1 MSENRPLHLCNCA
14 VVDDNAPV
22 PVSNF
27 ELQQWPVMLWKIS
40 PTAPY
45 FHNAHLLI
53 LADCA
58 CLAYGNLQEALVGR
72 VPLMCCP
79 EADVEITLKIADILK
94 YNDIRSITVVRAD
107 DKCCAELTDMVTR
120 AIKMAHKSVHV
131 RSTIAFIECEIVD

>member
-1 MSENRPLHLCNCA
+1 MSENRPCHLCNRD
-14 VVDDNAPV
+14 VVDDNASV
-22 PVSNF
+22 PATGF
-27 ELQQWPVMLWKIS
+27 RIQQWPVMLWKIS

-107 DKCCAELTDMVTR
+107 DKCCAELTDMVAR
-120 AIKMAHKSVHV
+120 AVKMAHKSVHV

>member
-1 MSENRPLHLCNCA
+1 MPENRPYHLFNCDA
-14 VVDDNAPV
+14 VNDSAPT
-22 PVSNF
+22 SADSF
-27 ELQQWPVMLWKIS
+27 KLQQWPVMLWKIS

-58 CLAYGNLQEALVGR
+58 CLAYGNLHEMLIGR
-72 VPLMCCP
+72 IPLMCCP

-120 AIKMAHKSVHV
+120 AIKMARKSVHV

>member
-1 MSENRPLHLCNCA
+1 MPENRPYHLFNCDA
-14 VVDDNAPV
+14 VNDSAPT
-22 PVSNF
+22 SADSF
-27 ELQQWPVMLWKIS
+27 QLKQWPVMLWKIS

-58 CLAYGNLQEALVGR
+58 CLAYGNLHETLIGR
-72 VPLMCCP
+72 IPLMCCP

-94 YNDIRSITVVRAD
+94 YNDIQSITVVRAD

-120 AIKMAHKSVHV
+120 AIKMARKSVHV